1 MADDLKPLINEM
13 RTTNALTTQ
22 LLAEK
27 RADDTPGQIIKSAL
41 PEIFAEYDSS
51 KTLGK
56 KIDKELEESDN
67 VVVTELGF
75 LAGISLKSFKVTTRY
90 MSEMMNFS
98 KQLLGPKGIM
108 GLTAD
113 GLPLD
118 INKMAEA
125 FKDGVQEYTDELNKD
140 FLKIEKERQEFEER
154 TGKTAASSDKEKE
167 KKKVK
172 TEKGYFA
179 ELKDS
184 LTSGYKALS
193 DSFSEL
199 SSGIIGKAG
208 FATGL
213 LLVVSGLLAA
223 FPRLAEMTGQILTG
237 IGNFFSDIG
246 LFLSGDLTLSE
257 FANRNPLGIVL
268 ASFFAMT
275 ESAKKLFDIT
285 KAVFFRIIF
294 IPLAII
300 NTLFTSFDQ
309 GMRKFEAGGGF
320 FGFIGSMVDGLFT
333 GVAQFIKD
341 VFSFAL
347 GLLPTRIQEFIE
359 PFTNFVSEAFQRV
372 IDALSNMN
380 LFGFLGDTIDSIL
393 GYFTGSETRELSST
407 IEPKAMGGAVA
418 GGSPYLVGE
427 KGPELFVPGAAG
439 GIIPNGMGGAPIIV
453 NNNQVNQSSN
463 TANHQHSN
471 VSITDSQQEITGL

>member
-1 MADDLKPLINEM
+1 MADDLKPLLLEM
-13 RTTNALTTQ
+13 KATNAGLQTLVQQGIDDDTPSQ
-22 LLAEK
+22 LLAGNIFEILNAQALFSQEK
-27 RADDTPGQIIKSAL
+27 KLIQGVINQEKTTDLNLKKLFEEGSP
-41 PEIFAEYDSS
+41 IFQLVGA
-51 KTLGK
+51 TL
-56 KIDKELEESDN
+56 E
-67 VVVTELGF
+67 VVGM
-75 LAGISLKSFKVTTRY
+75 SLK
-90 MSEMMNFS
+90 E
-98 KQLLGPKGIM
+98 QA
-108 GLTAD
+108 TA
-113 GLPLD
+113 
-118 INKMAEA
+118 MEERERQMVE
-125 FKDGVQEYTDELNKD
+125 FVSDELSASYEQMEMIGTKQSEVTRQMGDDIINNAKQMNKES
-140 FLKIEKERQEFEER
+140 KSRQKE
-154 TGKTAASSDKEKE
+154 E
-167 KKKVK
+167 KKDKINMD
-172 TEKGYFA
+172 KGYFA

-184 LTSGYKALS
+184 LTSGYKAMS

-199 SSGIIGKAG
+199 SNGIIGKAG

-223 FPRLAEMTGQILTG
+223 FPRLAEMTGIILTG

-275 ESAKKLFDIT
+275 ESAKKLFNIT
-285 KAVFFRIIF
+285 KAIFLRIIA
-294 IPLAII
+294 IPLAIV

-333 GVAQFIKD
+333 GLAQFIKD
-341 VFSFAL
+341 TFSFVL
-347 GLLPTRIQEFIE
+347 GLLPTRFQEFID
-359 PFTNFVSEAFQRV
+359 PFTSFVSEAFQRV
-372 IDALSNMN
+372 IDFFSNMN
-380 LFGFLGDTIDSIL
+380 LFGLLGDTVDSIV
-393 GYFTGSETRELSST
+393 GFFTGDKTKDLSTT

-439 GIIPNGMGGAPIIV
+439 GIIPNGMGSAPIIV

>member
-1 MADDLKPLINEM
+1 MADDLKPLLAEM
-13 RTTNALTTQ
+13 KATNAGLQTLVQQGIDDDTPSQ
-22 LLAEK
+22 LLAGNIFEILNAQALFSQEK
-27 RADDTPGQIIKSAL
+27 KLIQGVINQEKTTDLNLKKLFEEGSP
-41 PEIFAEYDSS
+41 IFQLVGA
-51 KTLGK
+51 TL
-56 KIDKELEESDN
+56 E
-67 VVVTELGF
+67 VVGM
-75 LAGISLKSFKVTTRY
+75 SLK
-90 MSEMMNFS
+90 E
-98 KQLLGPKGIM
+98 QA
-108 GLTAD
+108 TA
-113 GLPLD
+113 
-118 INKMAEA
+118 MEERERQMVE
-125 FKDGVQEYTDELNKD
+125 FVSDELSASYEQMEMIGTKQSEVTRQMGDDIINNAKQMNKES
-140 FLKIEKERQEFEER
+140 KSREKE
-154 TGKTAASSDKEKE
+154 E
-167 KKKVK
+167 KKDKINMD
-172 TEKGYFA
+172 KGYFA

-184 LTSGYKALS
+184 LSSGYKAMS

-199 SSGIIGKAG
+199 SNGIIGKAG
-208 FATGL
+208 FVTGL
-213 LLVVSGLLAA
+213 LLVVSGLLAT
-223 FPRLAEMTGQILTG
+223 FPKLAEMTGEIITG
-237 IGNFFSDIG
+237 IGNFFKDIG

-257 FANRNPLGIVL
+257 FANRNPLGVVL

-275 ESAKKLFDIT
+275 ESAKKLFNIT
-285 KAVFFRIIF
+285 KAVFFRLVA

-333 GVAQFIKD
+333 GVAQFVKD

-347 GLLPTRIQEFIE
+347 GLLPTRIQEFID
-359 PFTNFVSEAFQRV
+359 PFTSFVSEAFQTV
-372 IDALSNMN
+372 IDFFKNMN
-380 LFGFLGDTIDSIL
+380 LFGLLGDTIDSII
-393 GYFTGSETRELSST
+393 GYFTGTKTKTLST
-407 IEPKAMGGAVA
+407 EIEPKAMGGAVA

>member
-56 KIDKELEESDN
+56 RIDKELEESDN

-75 LAGISLKSFKVTTRY
+75 LAGINFKTFKVTTRY
-90 MSEMMNFS
+90 MSEMMNFAR
-98 KQLLGPKGIM
+98 QLLGPKGIR
-108 GLTAD
+108 GLSAD
-113 GLPLD
+113 GKPMDL
-118 INKMAEA
+118 NKLS
-125 FKDGVQEYTDELNKD
+125 KDFARGVQDYGDELTED
-140 FLKIEKERQEFEER
+140 FKNIEKERQEFEER

-193 DSFSEL
+193 NSFSEL
-199 SSGIIGKAG
+199 TSGIIGKAG
-208 FATGL
+208 FVTGL
-213 LLVVSGLLAA
+213 LLVVSGLLAT
-223 FPRLAEMTGQILTG
+223 FPKLAEMTAQILTG
-237 IGNFFSDIG
+237 IGNFFKDIG

-285 KAVFFRIIF
+285 KFVFFRIIA

-347 GLLPTRIQEFIE
+347 GLLPTRIQEFID
-359 PFTNFVSEAFQRV
+359 PFTSFVSEAFQTV
-372 IDALSNMN
+372 IDFFKNMN
-380 LFGFLGDTIDSIL
+380 LFGLLGDTIDSII
-393 GYFTGSETRELSST
+393 GYFTGTKTKTLST
-407 IEPKAMGGAVA
+407 EIEPKAMGGAVA

>member
-1 MADDLKPLINEM
+1 MADDLKPLLLEM
-13 RTTNALTTQ
+13 KATNAGLQTLVQQGIDDDTPSQ
-22 LLAEK
+22 LLAGNIFEILNAQALFSQEK
-27 RADDTPGQIIKSAL
+27 KLIQGVINQEKTTDASLTKLFEEGSP
-41 PEIFAEYDSS
+41 IFQLVGA
-51 KTLGK
+51 TL
-56 KIDKELEESDN
+56 E
-67 VVVTELGF
+67 VVGM
-75 LAGISLKSFKVTTRY
+75 SLK
-90 MSEMMNFS
+90 E
-98 KQLLGPKGIM
+98 QA
-108 GLTAD
+108 TA
-113 GLPLD
+113 
-118 INKMAEA
+118 MEERERQMVE
-125 FKDGVQEYTDELNKD
+125 FVSDELSASYEQMEMIGTKQSEVTRQMGDDIINNAKQMNKES
-140 FLKIEKERQEFEER
+140 KSRKKEEK
-154 TGKTAASSDKEKE
+154 KEKINMD
-167 KKKVK
+167 
-172 TEKGYFA
+172 KGYFA

-184 LTSGYKALS
+184 LSSGYKAMS

-199 SSGIIGKAG
+199 SNGIIGKAG
-208 FATGL
+208 FVTGL
-213 LLVVSGLLAA
+213 LLVVSGLLAT
-223 FPRLAEMTGQILTG
+223 FPKLAEMTGQILTG
-237 IGNFFSDIG
+237 IGNFFKDIG

-285 KAVFFRIIF
+285 KAVFFRLVA

-347 GLLPTRIQEFIE
+347 GLLPTRIQEFID
-359 PFTNFVSEAFQRV
+359 PFTSFVSEAFQTV
-372 IDALSNMN
+372 IDFFKNMN
-380 LFGFLGDTIDSIL
+380 LFGLLGDTIDSII
-393 GYFTGSETRELSST
+393 GYFTGTKTKTLST
-407 IEPKAMGGAVA
+407 EIEPKAMGGAVA

-453 NNNQVNQSSN
+453 NNNSVNQSSN

>member
-1 MADDLKPLINEM
+1 MADDLKPLLAEM
-13 RTTNALTTQ
+13 KATNAGLQTLVQQGIDDDTPSQ
-22 LLAEK
+22 LLAGNIFEILNAQALFSQEK
-27 RADDTPGQIIKSAL
+27 KLIQGVINQEKTTDLNLKKLFEEGSP
-41 PEIFAEYDSS
+41 IFQLVGA
-51 KTLGK
+51 TL
-56 KIDKELEESDN
+56 E
-67 VVVTELGF
+67 VVGM
-75 LAGISLKSFKVTTRY
+75 SLK
-90 MSEMMNFS
+90 E
-98 KQLLGPKGIM
+98 QA
-108 GLTAD
+108 TA
-113 GLPLD
+113 
-118 INKMAEA
+118 MEERERQMVE
-125 FKDGVQEYTDELNKD
+125 FVSDELSASYEQMEMIGTKQSEVTRQMGDDIINNAKQMNKES
-140 FLKIEKERQEFEER
+140 KSREKE
-154 TGKTAASSDKEKE
+154 E
-167 KKKVK
+167 KKDKINMD
-172 TEKGYFA
+172 KGYFA

-184 LTSGYKALS
+184 LSSGYKAMS

-199 SSGIIGKAG
+199 SNGIIGKAG
-208 FATGL
+208 FVTGL
-213 LLVVSGLLAA
+213 LLVVSGLLAT
-223 FPRLAEMTGQILTG
+223 FPKLAEMTGEIITG
-237 IGNFFSDIG
+237 IGNFFKDIG

-257 FANRNPLGIVL
+257 FANRNPLGVVL

-275 ESAKKLFDIT
+275 ESAKKLFNIT
-285 KAVFFRIIF
+285 KAVFFRLVA

-347 GLLPTRIQEFIE
+347 DLLPTRIQEFID
-359 PFTNFVSEAFQRV
+359 PFTSFVSEAFQTV
-372 IDALSNMN
+372 IDFFKNMN
-380 LFGFLGDTIDSIL
+380 LFGLLGDTIDSII
-393 GYFTGSETRELSST
+393 GYFTGTKTKTLST
-407 IEPKAMGGAVA
+407 EIEPKAMGGAVA